1 MWKFLS
7 QKMVRRTFLNAV
19 FFVQFKR
26 EDISSTSTYPLF
38 YLFYYLFTYKWRCKF
53 GILGQSM
60 YTSLSML
67 FFSVCSRLPNVPHSY
82 VSENT
87 KKVEYH
93 EGDVIHFTCE
103 TGYISGPTIRYICT
117 NTGWES
123 IRRGKCTC
131 KLNGLPAILLLPID
145 CIYRVTNKP

>member
-1 MWKFLS
+1 MLCSLFSLKE
-7 QKMVRRTFLNAV
+7 KTFLLLLLTIMW
-19 FFVQFKR
+19 F
-26 EDISSTSTYPLF
+26 PLF
-38 YLFYYLFTYKWRCKF
+38 LFVLLALYIYYLHSYKWSKF
-53 GILGQSM
+53 GIPGQSI

-67 FFSVCSRLPNVPHSY
+67 FFSVCSRLPNVPHAY

-87 KKVEYH
+87 KKVEYR

-131 KLNGLPAILLLPID
+131 KLNGFPAILLLPID
-145 CIYRVTNKP
+145 CIYRVTNNP